1 MKSWSLA
8 LSYAPFVV
16 GLMACGSSSDG
27 PASMPD
33 ASSDDAGAP
42 QMDAS
47 VVADA
52 GSRDGGSSDCQY
64 PAGAVEPMARNEV
77 FTPYSWPQ
85 AFDGTGRAID
95 LSLADAHCN
104 TDDDIDWSPFD
115 LLLFV
120 SIPAW

>member
-16 GLMACGSSSDG
+16 GLMACGSSEG

-33 ASSDDAGAP
+33 ASSGDSGALPMDAG
-42 QMDAS
+42 

-52 GSRDGGSSDCQY
+52 GRRDGGASDCEY
-64 PAGAVEPMARNEV
+64 PAGAVEPMQRDQI
-77 FTPYSWPQ
+77 FSPYRWSE

-95 LSLADAHCN
+95 LDLAEAHCN
-104 TDDDIDWSPFD
+104 TDPDIDWSPFD

-120 SIPAW
+120 SVPAW